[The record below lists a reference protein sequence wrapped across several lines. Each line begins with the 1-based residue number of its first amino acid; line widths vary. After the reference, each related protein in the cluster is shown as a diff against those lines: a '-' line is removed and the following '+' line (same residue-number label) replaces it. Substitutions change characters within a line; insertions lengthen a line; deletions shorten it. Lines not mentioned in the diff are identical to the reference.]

1 MPTLPFFHR
10 KDITMRIFVTGAT
23 GFVGTAI
30 VNELID
36 AGHSVLGL
44 ARSDEGAERLAAV
57 GAEVHRGSIDDLP
70 SLRRGVAHAD
80 GVVHTAFNH
89 DFSTYAANCEADRQV
104 IAALG
109 AELAGTDRPLLVTTG
124 MTLLGNQGGV
134 GTEED
139 APVPSSAGVPRSA
152 SEEAATALAQQ
163 GVHACVVRL
172 PQVHDPFKQGLITY
186 LIALAREKG
195 VSAYLG
201 EGANRWPAVHVL
213 DAACLYRLALEQG
226 TRGTRYHAVG
236 EEGVALKAIAES
248 IGRGLRLPVV
258 SVPASGAEQ
267 HFGWLARFA
276 GMDSPASSA
285 LTQQRLGWR
294 PVETTLIAD
303 LDRAQF

>member
-1 MPTLPFFHR
+1 
-10 KDITMRIFVTGAT
+10 MRVFVTGAT
-23 GFVGTAI
+23 GFVGTAV

-44 ARSDEGAERLAAV
+44 ARTDEGAERLAAV
-57 GAEVHRGSIDDLP
+57 GAEAHRGSLDDLT
-70 SLRRGVAHAD
+70 SLRSGIAHAD
-80 GVVHTAFNH
+80 GVIHTAFNH

-104 IAALG
+104 IAAMG
-109 AELAGTDRPLLVTTG
+109 AELRGSDRPLLVTTG

-152 SEEAATALAQQ
+152 SEEAAAALAQQ

-195 VSAYLG
+195 TVAYLD

-213 DAACLYRLALEQG
+213 DAACLYRLVLEQG
-226 TRGTRYHAVG
+226 VRGARYHAVG
-236 EEGVALKAIAES
+236 EQGVALKAIAES
-248 IGRGLRLPVV
+248 IGRGLDLPVV
-258 SVPASGAEQ
+258 SVPTASAQ
-267 HFGWLARFA
+267 QYFGWLARFA

-294 PVETTLIAD
+294 PVEATLIAD

>member
-1 MPTLPFFHR
+1 
-10 KDITMRIFVTGAT
+10 MRVFVTGAT

-30 VNELID
+30 TRELID
-36 AGHSVLGL
+36 AGHTVLGL
-44 ARSDEGAERLAAV
+44 ARSGEAAERLAAI
-57 GAEVHRGSIDDLP
+57 GAEVHRGSVDDLA
-70 SLRRGVAHAD
+70 SLRRGIAHAD

-104 IAALG
+104 IAAMG
-109 AELAGTDRPLLVTTG
+109 AELAGSDRPLLVTTG
-124 MTLLGNQGGV
+124 MTLLGTGGV
-134 GTEED
+134 GTEEH

-152 SEEAATALAQQ
+152 SEEAAEALAQQ

-195 VSAYLG
+195 VVAYVD
-201 EGANRWPAVHVL
+201 EGTNRWPAVHVL
-213 DAACLYRLALEQG
+213 DAACLYRLVLEQG
-226 TRGTRYHAVG
+226 VRGARYHAVG
-236 EEGVALKAIAES
+236 EEGVALKAVAES
-248 IGRGLRLPVV
+248 IGRGLQLPVV
-258 SVPASGAEQ
+258 SVPASEAGQ

-294 PVETTLIAD
+294 PVEATLLAD
-303 LDRAQF
+303 LDRGRF

>member
-1 MPTLPFFHR
+1 
-10 KDITMRIFVTGAT
+10 MRVFVTGAT
-23 GFVGTAI
+23 GFVGTAV

-36 AGHSVLGL
+36 AGHTVLGL
-44 ARSDEGAERLAAV
+44 ARSDEAAERLAAV
-57 GAEVHRGSIDDLP
+57 GAEVHRGSLDDLS

-109 AELAGTDRPLLVTTG
+109 AELAGSDRPLLVTTG
-124 MTLLGNQGGV
+124 MTLLGAGGV

-152 SEEAATALAQQ
+152 SEEAAADLAQQ

-186 LIALAREKG
+186 LVALAREKG
-195 VSAYLG
+195 TVAYVD

-213 DAACLYRLALEQG
+213 DAACLYRLVLEQG
-226 TRGTRYHAVG
+226 VRGARYHAVG
-236 EEGVALKAIAES
+236 EQGVALRAIAES
-248 IGRGLRLPVV
+248 IGRGLQLPAV

>member
-1 MPTLPFFHR
+1 
-10 KDITMRIFVTGAT
+10 MRVFVTGAT
-23 GFVGTAI
+23 GFVGTAV

-57 GAEVHRGSIDDLP
+57 GAEVHRGSLDDLP

-80 GVVHTAFNH
+80 GVIHTAFNH

-104 IAALG
+104 IATLG
-109 AELAGTDRPLLVTTG
+109 AELQGSDRPLLVTTG
-124 MTLLGNQGGV
+124 MTLLGTGGV
-134 GTEED
+134 GTEEH

-152 SEEAATALAQQ
+152 SEEAAAALAQQ

-195 VSAYLG
+195 TVAYVD
-201 EGANRWPAVHVL
+201 EGANCWPAVHVL
-213 DAACLYRLALEQG
+213 DAACLYRLVLEQG
-226 TRGTRYHAVG
+226 QAGARYHAVG

-248 IGRGLRLPVV
+248 IGRGLNLPVV
-258 SVPASGAEQ
+258 SVPASGAQQ

-294 PVETTLIAD
+294 PVETTLIED

>member
-1 MPTLPFFHR
+1 
-10 KDITMRIFVTGAT
+10 MRVFVTGAT
-23 GFVGTAI
+23 GFVGTAV

-80 GVVHTAFNH
+80 GVIHMAFNH
-89 DFSTYAANCEADRQV
+89 DFSTYAANCEADRRV

-109 AELAGTDRPLLVTTG
+109 AELAGTNRPLLVTTG
-124 MTLLGNQGGV
+124 MTLLGNRGGV

-152 SEEAATALAQQ
+152 SEEAAMALAQQ

-213 DAACLYRLALEQG
+213 DAACLYRLVLEQG
-226 TRGTRYHAVG
+226 QAGARYHAVG
-236 EEGVALKAIAES
+236 EEGVALRAVAES
-248 IGRGLRLPVV
+248 IGRGLNLPVA
-258 SVPASGAEQ
+258 SVPASDAEQ

>member
-1 MPTLPFFHR
+1 
-10 KDITMRIFVTGAT
+10 MRVFVTGAT

-124 MTLLGNQGGV
+124 MTLLGNKGNKGGV

-152 SEEAATALAQQ
+152 SEEAAAALAQQ

-248 IGRGLRLPVV
+248 IGCGLNLPVV
-258 SVPASGAEQ
+258 SVPAGDAEE

-276 GMDSPASSA
+276 GMDSPASST

>member
-1 MPTLPFFHR
+1 
-10 KDITMRIFVTGAT
+10 MRVFVTGAT

-70 SLRRGVAHAD
+70 SLRGGVAHAD

-124 MTLLGNQGGV
+124 MTLLGNKGGV

-152 SEEAATALAQQ
+152 SEEAAAALAQQ

-213 DAACLYRLALEQG
+213 DAACLYRLVLEQG
-226 TRGTRYHAVG
+226 QAGARYHAVG
-236 EEGVALKAIAES
+236 EEGVALKAVAES
-248 IGRGLRLPVV
+248 IGRGLNLPVV
-258 SVPASGAEQ
+258 SVPASDAEQ

>member
-1 MPTLPFFHR
+1 
-10 KDITMRIFVTGAT
+10 MRVFVTGAT
-23 GFVGTAI
+23 GFVGTAV

-70 SLRRGVAHAD
+70 GLRRGVAHAD
-80 GVVHTAFNH
+80 GVIHTAFNH
-89 DFSTYAANCEADRQV
+89 DFSTYAANCEADRRV

-124 MTLLGNQGGV
+124 MTLLGNRGGV

-152 SEEAATALAQQ
+152 SEEAAMALAQQ

-213 DAACLYRLALEQG
+213 DAACLYRLVLEQG
-226 TRGTRYHAVG
+226 QAGARYHAVG
-236 EEGVALKAIAES
+236 EEGVALRAVAES
-248 IGRGLRLPVV
+248 IGRCLNLPVA
-258 SVPASGAEQ
+258 SVPASDAEQ